1 MHLEINHRGQI
12 WEILGRF
19 HATQKLPSV
28 TLLRGNKSLMANLGH
43 FCNTWL
49 PSSFLWSNSR
59 ILNGSNH
66 NLDTLLLVTKMTK
79 LNCCQTIVISF
90 MHLWY
95 IFVYNHSY
103 IKTINNRCWLQQIL
117 KMIFGLLCHV
127 YFTFWD
133 TYVYHKCK
141 VFFLSR
147 WKMSCFCEIIPSN
160 M

>member
-95 IFVYNHSY
+95 LFTIIRTSKHS
-103 IKTINNRCWLQQIL
+103 TIDIDFSKYWKWFLGFYVMSIL
-117 KMIFGLLCHV
+117 HFGIHTCITSARYFSYQDEKCHV
-127 YFTFWD
+127 FA
-133 TYVYHKCK
+133 K
-141 VFFLSR
+141 
-147 WKMSCFCEIIPSN
+147 
-160 M
+160 